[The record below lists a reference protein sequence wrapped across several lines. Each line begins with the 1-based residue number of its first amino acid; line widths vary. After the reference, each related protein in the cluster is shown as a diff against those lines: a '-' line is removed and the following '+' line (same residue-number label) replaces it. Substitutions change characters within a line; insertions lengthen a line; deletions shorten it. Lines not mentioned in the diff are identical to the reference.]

1 MKLLGSARR
10 TARETENASLFY
22 MLDERGCAGLV
33 DAGHRGR
40 ELVDL
45 LVLRRGGAEIVR
57 AELSDIRV
65 VIICLLRTEQR
76 GSIGGDVREPLYRSP
91 RWRLA
96 GHPIGD
102 AGADADRGKAAAGGR
117 EEGRDVSALG
127 PAHAADPV
135 LVDPALRHKKLHAAL
150 DVPRVANAEVAVV
163 ERAEGLAITRGAS
176 VLQAAI
182 LSGRRLE

>member
-1 MKLLGSARR
+1 MRRPAARGRARALRKCSGRTIACCEPSPRVDFVACQSRARSRCRPPSPRAHPRPGALAAARSRWRSGRAPPAAVTLLGSARR
-10 TARETENASLFY
+10 TAREAENVSLFY

-45 LVLRRGGAEIVR
+45 LVLRRGGAEVVR

-76 GSIGGDVREPLYRSP
+76 GSIGGDVREPLCRSP

-96 GHPIGD
+96 GH
-102 AGADADRGKAAAGGR
+102 
-117 EEGRDVSALG
+117 
-127 PAHAADPV
+127 
-135 LVDPALRHKKLHAAL
+135 
-150 DVPRVANAEVAVV
+150 
-163 ERAEGLAITRGAS
+163 
-176 VLQAAI
+176 
-182 LSGRRLE
+182 